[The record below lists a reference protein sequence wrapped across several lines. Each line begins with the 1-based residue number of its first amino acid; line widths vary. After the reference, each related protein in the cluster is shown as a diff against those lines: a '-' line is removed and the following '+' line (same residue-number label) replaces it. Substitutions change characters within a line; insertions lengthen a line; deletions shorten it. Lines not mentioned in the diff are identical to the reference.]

1 MPSATVPSLRVR
13 AVNDREVRAE
23 GSYVLYWMIAARRRL
38 ANFGLQRAVEQARAL
53 GKPLLVLEALRCD
66 YRWASDRLHAF
77 VLQGMADN
85 LVEFG
90 EAGVT
95 YYAYAEPEP
104 GAGRGM
110 LEALMADACAVVT
123 DDFPCSFLPRMV
135 AAAAARCPVSLEAVD
150 GNGLLPMCA
159 ADKVFS
165 RAYDFRRFLQKA
177 LAPHL
182 ADFPEGDP
190 LRGYE
195 LGAAPLPSDFEQRW
209 PAVDEALL
217 TGDVEGLASFPIDH
231 EVAPGAL
238 RGGPREGGRAL
249 RTFLGDR
256 LDRYGKE
263 RSHPDSDSPSGLSPY
278 LHFGHVSAHQ
288 VFAGLA
294 QREEWTRER
303 IVDTRKGQ
311 RGWYGM
317 GEAAEA
323 FLDEL
328 VTWRELGFNYTSQR
342 DDYEDYESLPEWARK
357 SLEKHAPD
365 ARSHLYSLDEFAE
378 SKTHDRVW
386 NAAQRQLRETGVIQ
400 NYLRMLWGKKV
411 LEWSRTPQEAMATLI
426 ELNNRYA
433 LDGRDPNSY
442 SGISWVLG
450 RYDRPWAPE
459 RDVYGVIRY
468 MSSDNT
474 VRKLKMKGY
483 LAEWADGQAGLL
495 PQPRKR

>member
-1 MPSATVPSLRVR
+1 MPTEAVPDLRIRAANDLATR
-13 AVNDREVRAE
+13 AD
-23 GSYVLYWMIAARRRL
+23 GSFVLYWMIAARRRL
-38 ANFGLQRAVEQARAL
+38 ANFGLQRAVELGREL
-53 GKPLLVLEALRCD
+53 GKPVLVLEALRCD

-90 EAGVT
+90 DAGVT
-95 YYAYAEPEP
+95 YHAYVEPEP
-104 GAGRGM
+104 GAGDGL
-110 LEALMADACAVVT
+110 LEALGAEACAVVT
-123 DDFPCSFLPRMV
+123 DDFPCFFLPRMV
-135 AAAAARCPVSLEAVD
+135 AAAAARVPVRMEAVD
-150 GNGLLPMCA
+150 SNGLLPMRA

-165 RAYDFRRFLQKA
+165 RAFDFRRFLQKA

-182 ADFPEGDP
+182 SHFPEGDP
-190 LRGYE
+190 LRGYD
-195 LGAAPLPSDFEQRW
+195 LGAAALPAGLAKRW
-209 PAVDEALL
+209 PAADEGLL
-217 TGDVEGLASFPIDH
+217 TGDVEELAALPIDH
-231 EVAPGAL
+231 EVGPGVL
-238 RGGPREGGRAL
+238 HGGPRAAGKAL
-249 RTFLGDR
+249 RAFLAER
-256 LDRYGKE
+256 IDRYGAE

-278 LHFGHVSAHQ
+278 LHFGHISAHQ

-303 IVDTRKGQ
+303 IVDTKKGQ

-328 VTWRELGFNYTSQR
+328 VTWRELGLNFTSQR
-342 DDYEDYESLPEWARK
+342 DDYDQYESLPEWARK

-365 ARSHLYSLDEFAE
+365 ARSHVYSLDEFAE
-378 SKTHDRVW
+378 GETHDRVW
-386 NAAQRQLRETGVIQ
+386 NAAQRQLRETGVMQ

-411 LEWSRTPQEAMATLI
+411 LEWSRTPQEAMAILI

-433 LDGRDPNSY
+433 LDGRNPNSY

-483 LAEWADGQAGLL
+483 LAEWAAGESGLL